1 MRPVYIYIYYDF
13 MEIWRGPEHTPVDD
27 LVLVTP
33 VDGFDEL
40 VDIAADLIGRRAIG
54 QLLEEL

>member
-1 MRPVYIYIYYDF
+1 MRPVYIYINYDF

-40 VDIAADLIGRRAIG
+40 VDIAADLIRRRAVG
-54 QLLEEL
+54 QLL